1 MQPSTTEIA
10 MLHPIDP
17 AAVVALIALAVVLAI
32 TLQPRRRLLG
42 ALVHLVNITHRRHRR
57 TLHVR
62 R

>member
-1 MQPSTTEIA
+1 